1 MSLKSSPTKKRTTTS
16 TTTTTTLGKSEFH
29 LRLESLEIEHQKL
42 LKQIKKKRAELDKFI
57 EQMRTVATEVY
68 GRAAPNIQKIAVIDG
83 EIHTIF
89 KEILKNKKLN
99 KQNKKKVEEIYRSLQ
114 YAEIISPQPLEKED
128 IEIDEKFDADEDF
141 HKSNQSNHHQ
151 HYYYQSDT
159 EVESASASRSESSKK
174 IRHIFLRLAEIF
186 HPDKTSDSE
195 TQEHHTEIMKEINRA
210 YTEGDLARLL
220 EIEQQHQVGEKID
233 SSSEDDLS
241 RKCIRIEQQNGVLK
255 TQFESLKK
263 SLREAKKTPQGGM
276 VTDFR
281 KFRKQGVEPLDTIT
295 EQLEHQINIISQIRD
310 YAQDFNQSKITVKDF
325 LRGPE
330 ILRSLQEEMMSE
342 LLEDMFD
349 DFDAYVRF

>member
-1 MSLKSSPTKKRTTTS
+1 MSRKSSPTKKRTTS
-16 TTTTTTLGKSEFH
+16 TTTTTTLAPSEVH
-29 LRLESLEIEHQKL
+29 LRLEGLEIEHQKL

-57 EQMRTVATEVY
+57 EQMRTVATEVFS
-68 GRAAPNIQKIAVIDG
+68 RATPNFQKIAVIDK

-89 KEILKNKKLN
+89 NEILKNKKLN
-99 KQNKKKVEEIYRSLQ
+99 KQNRKKVEEIYRSLQ
-114 YAEIISPQPLEKED
+114 YAEIISPQPIKEE
-128 IEIDEKFDADEDF
+128 IEIEEQFNGDEDF
-141 HKSNQSNHHQ
+141 HKSNQHQQ
-151 HYYYQSDT
+151 HYYYQSDS
-159 EVESASASRSESSKK
+159 EAQSPSASRSESSKK

-186 HPDKTSDSE
+186 HPDKASDSE
-195 TQEHHTEIMKEINRA
+195 TQERHTEIMKEINRA

-220 EIEQQHQVGEKID
+220 EIEQQYEVGEQID

-255 TQFESLKK
+255 TQFESLKRE
-263 SLREAKKTPQGGM
+263 LREVKKTPQGGM

-295 EQLEHQINIISQIRD
+295 EQLENQINIISQIRD
-310 YAQDFNQSKITVKDF
+310 YAQDFNQSKISVKDF

-330 ILRSLQEEMMSE
+330 ILRSLQQEMMEE

-349 DFDAYVRF
+349 EFDGYARY